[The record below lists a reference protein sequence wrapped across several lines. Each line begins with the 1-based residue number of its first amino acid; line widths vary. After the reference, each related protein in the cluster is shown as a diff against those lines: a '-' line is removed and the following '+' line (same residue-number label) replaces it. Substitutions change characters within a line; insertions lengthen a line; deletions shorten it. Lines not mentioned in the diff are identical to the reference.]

1 MTGSVRV
8 ALMGLGQRGLQH
20 LRCLWTLQEQGLVRL
35 IALADAFE
43 ANLDTEKIGSYVE
56 GFRPEGILH
65 TISFEALL
73 ELEPDALYVCIP
85 PNVHSGEVVRAAE
98 AGLHLFIEK
107 PMSLYLDE
115 ALEMEAAI
123 GASGAL
129 CTVGFQQRFDG
140 RHEAVHQLLR
150 EGRRPL
156 MASYTYHGALEGHN
170 VKHHQTELEGGPG
183 NRVWTANRAWSGM
196 TVVEGGIHLLDTWRY
211 WFGDVEWVQANYQH
225 RPEDDVHDGA
235 DNPYTYTAL
244 FGFAGGAVG
253 TMTLSRLRKVYADHM
268 DHQVLWTEGRAEICR
283 EGVTVYQYEGPY
295 PPSQPPTR
303 EAVTRIVGEG
313 QGGGGQ
319 GGDGT
324 FAISQVFAQAVAEGR
339 PELIRS
345 PFGDAMNSL
354 AAVIGANVSDEL
366 GGERVD
372 IDQLL
377 RAERYAAFRR
387 KPS

>member
-20 LRCLWTLQEQGLVRL
+20 LRSLWTLQEQGAVRL
-35 IALADAFE
+35 VALADAFE

-65 TISFEALL
+65 TTSFGSLL
-73 ELEPDALYVCIP
+73 ELEADALYVCIP

-98 AGLHLFIEK
+98 AGLHLFVEK

-123 GASGAL
+123 GVAGVLSTA
-129 CTVGFQQRFDG
+129 GFQQRFDG

-156 MASYTYHGALEGHN
+156 MACYTYHGALEGHN
-170 VKHHQTELEGGPG
+170 VKHHKTELHGGPG

-253 TMTLSRLRKVYADHM
+253 TMTLSRLRKVFADHM

-303 EAVTRIVGEG
+303 EAVTRTVGE
-313 QGGGGQ
+313 GQ

-372 IDQLL
+372 IEQLL

-387 KPS
+387 KPT